1 MKKLLFVIVII
12 GFVVSSCDVLSFD
25 DDINK
30 NPNLPSAGEPS
41 QLIANAMLSL
51 PSLSSSQQGEYYGQ
65 YLTKIVYV
73 DKSLYKEGTTS
84 FYSLYQGPLINL
96 QKAIENTE
104 NENEK
109 AVAEILKAYYFWNIT
124 DRWGDIPYTEALDGE
139 DDFTPA
145 YDKQEDIYND
155 LFKQLKQAGE
165 QLNINGE
172 LSNDIIY
179 HGDIKKWRKFSNTVR
194 MLMALRLSEVDEA
207 KAEQEF
213 NDALSDGVMESND
226 DSFIFQHLSEQNNE
240 NYWYDQIVRQT
251 RVWWALPTRLIDMME
266 PYDDPRLSV
275 YGNPAV
281 ETGEFDGLEFWT
293 PESEI
298 GNADN
303 YALIGSAIYEQDAP
317 VYLTTYAQAEFAR
330 AEAAARGWITEDAES
345 HYNQA
350 VEASV
355 KQWTGSDEGT
365 DQLIQKQSFDSNAPI
380 EQIAKQRYIHLYM
393 FGYEAWAEYRRTGF
407 PDNMVKP
414 KGRDV
419 PLRLA
424 YPSDEALNN
433 NENFNEAIDRQF
445 GGENTIR
452 GRIWWDVD

>member
-1 MKKLLFVIVII
+1 I

-251 RVWWALPTRLIDMME
+251 CVWWALPTRLIDMME

-303 YALIGSAIYEQDAP
+303 YALIGSAI
-317 VYLTTYAQAEFAR
+317 
-330 AEAAARGWITEDAES
+330 
-345 HYNQA
+345 
-350 VEASV
+350 
-355 KQWTGSDEGT
+355 
-365 DQLIQKQSFDSNAPI
+365 
-380 EQIAKQRYIHLYM
+380 
-393 FGYEAWAEYRRTGF
+393 
-407 PDNMVKP
+407 
-414 KGRDV
+414 
-419 PLRLA
+419 
-424 YPSDEALNN
+424 
-433 NENFNEAIDRQF
+433 
-445 GGENTIR
+445 
-452 GRIWWDVD
+452 